1 MGFQERFKQYNGGR
15 YLLYAFIL
23 ATVLGVALG
32 LINAVVVPSGS
43 IVESG
48 ANSPDCALW
57 RLTGPPWRCHRLFPA
72 TRSFGGDEWR

>member
-32 LINAVVVPSGS
+32 LINAVVVPDDSEAFGRKYWWA
-43 IVESG
+43 IQSG
-48 ANSPDCALW
+48 AVGLSILVFNLIYF
-57 RLTGPPWRCHRLFPA
+57 RKYRRKRC
-72 TRSFGGDEWR
+72 E